1 MIGFISAGLVFLAC
15 LGSGAAILRLL
26 GVLNALPSRER
37 PAWSFAV
44 GFGFV
49 GWLMFFLAYGG
60 WLRTE
65 VQAVLLTF
73 LATGS
78 FLLLVSPASPEEN
91 YRLNGAGRLLL
102 AALLVAL
109 ALDWVEAL
117 APPAD
122 ADSLAYHFAIPKE
135 ILRAGHLIFVPR
147 PVDGAVPLLV
157 EMTFLPALALGG
169 EPGLTYWTMLSGWMA
184 TAFVYV
190 LCRRFLGVNW
200 SLAAALVFLTTPAVV
215 YGAGSGQVE
224 VRLALFTIAGSFAL
238 AEAVRSGDRRFALLA
253 GLAAG
258 FFSGG
263 KYTGLLFVAACGLAL
278 LPQRRWLSSGLAFA
292 LAVLLAGFQW
302 YAWNWWNTGDPVFP
316 MLFDFLGAKNGLWD
330 DAHAAALRVDFF
342 DSERALPLTPLGAAF
357 YPLAALFAI
366 SEKFESLRTGFGPFV
381 LLGLPFA
388 IGGIWTH
395 RRRLLR
401 SRLAPVATI
410 VVLFYFLWYFT
421 GSSQRLRHLL
431 PVYPL
436 LLIGVAAASARW
448 ANEVAAGGPLAAAM
462 GLCVVLQ
469 LGGEAVFSMK
479 YLERLARNESREAFY
494 GRQVSGAE
502 AAFWINGNLGGEA
515 RLFHSI
521 REINY
526 LLDIP
531 YFSAVRPVSALIDVS
546 ESANPETVWTQLRT
560 QGITHMLL
568 VGETEPKA
576 ISQSPQASAFVA
588 AGCAEPVKSFSF
600 RMPISRT
607 LSGLGGTAVEAVL
620 LRLLPGD
627 CRP

>member
-26 GVLNALPSRER
+26 GLLDMLASRER

-60 WLRTE
+60 WLQTE
-65 VQAVLLTF
+65 VQAVLLAL

-78 FLLLVSPASPEEN
+78 FLLLVSPASGSDGE
-91 YRLNGAGRLLL
+91 RLNGAGRWLLL
-102 AALLVAL
+102 ALLVGL
-109 ALDWVEAL
+109 AFDWVEAL

-135 ILRAGHLIFVPR
+135 ILRAGHLLFVPR
-147 PVDGAVPLLV
+147 PVDGAAPLLV

-169 EPGLTYWTMLSGWMA
+169 EQGLTFWTMLSGWMT

-200 SLAAALVFLTTPAVV
+200 SLAASVVFLTTPAVI
-215 YGAGSGQVE
+215 YGGGSGQVE
-224 VRLALFTIAGSFAL
+224 VRLALFTLAAAFAV
-238 AEAVRSGDRRFALLA
+238 AEAVRTGDRRFALLA

-258 FFSGG
+258 FFAGG
-263 KYTGLLFVAACGLAL
+263 KYTGLLFVAVCGVAL

-292 LAVLLAGFQW
+292 LAALVAGFQW

-330 DAHAAALRVDFF
+330 EAHATALKVDFF
-342 DSERALPLTPLGAAF
+342 DSERALPLTPLGALY
-357 YPLAALFAI
+357 YPIAALFAT
-366 SEKFESLRTGFGPFV
+366 SDKFESLRTGFGPLL

-388 IGGIWTH
+388 IAGIWIH
-395 RRRLLR
+395 RHRLLH
-401 SRLAPVATI
+401 SRLAPVVAI

-436 LLIGVAAASARW
+436 LLICFAAAAARW
-448 ANEVAAGGPLAAAM
+448 ANEVGAGGPLAAAA
-462 GLCVVLQ
+462 GICVILQ
-469 LGGEAVFSMK
+469 LGGAMVFSVK
-479 YLERLARNESREAFY
+479 YLERLVRNESREAFY
-494 GRQVSGAE
+494 GRQVAGAE
-502 AAFWINGNLGGEA
+502 AAFWINGALGREA

-546 ESANPETVWTQLRT
+546 DSADPETVWSQMRT

-576 ISQSPQASAFVA
+576 ISQWPPTRAFVT
-588 AGCAEPVKSFSF
+588 AGCAKPVKSFSF
-600 RMPISRT
+600 RIPISRT
-607 LSGLGGTAVEAVL
+607 LSGLGATAVEAIL